1 MRRLAA
7 LVENHQGLHGASE
20 FLQSEGVDWT
30 EADQTYVTD
39 LEAWLAAVD
48 SVLDLADRNNEVE
61 MWRRQREKNGPVTLL
76 NVHDHA
82 ERMRVVLEGIM
93 ARIAGTRITVIADR
107 GISSPR
113 SSTSLVRGHDKNN
126 PWMSGSFYLVCF
138 ITLGAFLLITA
149 KSLSWTILPVV
160 IVGCVV
166 ALGLIGAFQLRN
178 YERLSEETFIKLM
191 AMTFKRLPL
200 IRRHDNLSRGA

>member
-1 MRRLAA
+1 
-7 LVENHQGLHGASE
+7 
-20 FLQSEGVDWT
+20 
-30 EADQTYVTD
+30 
-39 LEAWLAAVD
+39 
-48 SVLDLADRNNEVE
+48 
-61 MWRRQREKNGPVTLL
+61 
-76 NVHDHA
+76 
-82 ERMRVVLEGIM
+82 
-93 ARIAGTRITVIADR
+93 
-107 GISSPR
+107 
-113 SSTSLVRGHDKNN
+113 
-126 PWMSGSFYLVCF
+126 MSGSFYLVCF

-200 IRRHDNLSRGA
+200 IRRHDKP